1 MEKDILNRKL
11 MQIVENE
18 DLLCNKENS
27 NLVVEKNLKEKIK
40 KDVEEQKKKLTEKI
54 NNINEKIKNII
65 LDEDDINSKKQD
77 NLKNF
82 IDNFER
88 DKEIIEIRAQ
98 KYLKEKK
105 ERNKRIAN
113 DLNQLAEKRKKEL
126 EDKDKKEKENHKK
139 LQTKLKRQAKQI
151 ENKHSKEVGAKA
163 LLYKPYINET
173 IEGTAKKYL
182 FMQNY
187 EKFLKNEKNLIDQ
200 ENLNRKN
207 RMKQVSNEEIEEF
220 NNKMDKKREEK
231 KLITEKK
238 TEKLYEEWN
247 ERKKAIP
254 SYVSPFLENA
264 YTDITNPAK
273 DEIETKEKRVELI
286 DKLKGYAEEIRYLKQ
301 PKIDKDL
308 EQKRLNSI
316 NNLNPKRFL
325 LEKDTLQH
333 NKRKGRIILKK
344 PDPSK
349 PSKFKWDLK
358 INDSENEISIE
369 KKLIK
374 KPKQYRMSMSMD
386 KSAKNKLPS
395 IQKDYL
401 SEIKEMNSKVNSS
414 SNLIK
419 EEENYV
425 KSSAKKWDKIV
436 NDKNMSYI
444 ENINLAKDKVD
455 ILESKAVETEK
466 LLRAQEP
473 NSNNIEL
480 NKKVTNLYIDSINAK
495 LSLLNKMS

>member
-1 MEKDILNRKL
+1 
-11 MQIVENE
+11 
-18 DLLCNKENS
+18 
-27 NLVVEKNLKEKIK
+27 
-40 KDVEEQKKKLTEKI
+40 
-54 NNINEKIKNII
+54 
-65 LDEDDINSKKQD
+65 
-77 NLKNF
+77 
-82 IDNFER
+82 
-88 DKEIIEIRAQ
+88 
-98 KYLKEKK
+98 
-105 ERNKRIAN
+105 
-113 DLNQLAEKRKKEL
+113 
-126 EDKDKKEKENHKK
+126 
-139 LQTKLKRQAKQI
+139 
-151 ENKHSKEVGAKA
+151 
-163 LLYKPYINET
+163 
-173 IEGTAKKYL
+173 
-182 FMQNY
+182 
-187 EKFLKNEKNLIDQ
+187 
-200 ENLNRKN
+200 
-207 RMKQVSNEEIEEF
+207 MKQVSNEELEEF

-247 ERKKAIP
+247 ERKKSIP

-316 NNLNPKRFL
+316 NNLDPKRFL

-358 INDSENEISIE
+358 INNSENEISIE

-419 EEENYV
+419 EDENYV